1 MAGLTENV
9 KITTLRGGK
18 KEQTAIPKYQLIH
31 SHTARKTG
39 ATLMYQAGIDVYDI
53 MKITGHSD
61 VRMLEKYVKA
71 GNGETAHRIASKY
84 SYFK

>member
-1 MAGLTENV
+1 
-9 KITTLRGGK
+9 
-18 KEQTAIPKYQLIH
+18 
-31 SHTARKTG
+31 
-39 ATLMYQAGIDVYDI
+39 MYQAGIDVYDI